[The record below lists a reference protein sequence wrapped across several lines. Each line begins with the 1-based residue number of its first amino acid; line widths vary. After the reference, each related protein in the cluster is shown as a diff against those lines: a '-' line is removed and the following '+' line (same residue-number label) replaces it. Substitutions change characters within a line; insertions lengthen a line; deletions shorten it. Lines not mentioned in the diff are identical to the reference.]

1 MEITGATAIIGFVNG
16 ISLLLDGQ
24 YKSFAKFAV
33 ALVVGAIL
41 GYLNYFGINGVE
53 AGIGIALS
61 SSGIYKIAQVAF
73 TSSK

>member
-16 ISLLLDGQ
+16 ISLLLDKQ
-24 YKSFAKFAV
+24 YKSFAKFAIAV
-33 ALVVGAIL
+33 VVGAVL
-41 GYLNYFGINGVE
+41 GHLHYFGIDGVE

-61 SSGIYKIAQVAF
+61 SSGIYKIAQLAL